1 MFKVVKQSVMIKYVF
16 KKNLQRWDVAIAKF
30 ALQKIGTIWL
40 TIMDAFESPAI
51 NYDISFSKFN
61 PTM

>member
-1 MFKVVKQSVMIKYVF
+1 MFLRRIV
-16 KKNLQRWDVAIAKF
+16 QRWDVAIAKF

-51 NYDISFSKFN
+51 NYDFSFSKFN

>member
-1 MFKVVKQSVMIKYVF
+1 MFLRRIV
-16 KKNLQRWDVAIAKF
+16 QRWDVTIAKF

-51 NYDISFSKFN
+51 NYDFSFSKFN